1 MKVALPEFLIVHHS
15 LRKPLCIWRP
25 APKETINEKRTRHLY
40 IANGS
45 LRHCFGQKSEL
56 SGRDQP
62 AKSRET
68 DRFIRHLQHWSG
80 TRNYHRRN
88 RTLRRI
94 DDGAARGLHV
104 DDAHGMGI
112 RDCAG
117 SPRLRRPRDG
127 AHTHSWLADNA
138 SQHAAFYRHA
148 LRVVVLSGA
157 GTLHPS

>member
-1 MKVALPEFLIVHHS
+1 MKVGLPEFLIVHHS

-25 APKETINEKRTRHLY
+25 APKETIDEKRTRHLY

-45 LRHCFGQKSEL
+45 LRHCFGQKSDL
-56 SGRDQP
+56 SGRNQP

-112 RDCAG
+112 RDRAR
-117 SPRLRRPRDG
+117 SPRLRRTGDG
-127 AHTHSWLADNA
+127 THTHSRLADHA
-138 SQHAAFYRHA
+138 SQDAAFYRNA
-148 LRVVVLSGA
+148 LPVLVLSWA
-157 GTLHPS
+157 VTLLH